1 MATLE
6 FWVGGLMAVVGEMRG
21 KVLKV
26 KGNAE
31 REERSG
37 GESLEADEGTRA
49 GCRTVVGAAV
59 VEGILIGP

>member
-1 MATLE
+1 
-6 FWVGGLMAVVGEMRG
+6 MAVVGEMRG

-59 VEGILIGP
+59 VEGILI